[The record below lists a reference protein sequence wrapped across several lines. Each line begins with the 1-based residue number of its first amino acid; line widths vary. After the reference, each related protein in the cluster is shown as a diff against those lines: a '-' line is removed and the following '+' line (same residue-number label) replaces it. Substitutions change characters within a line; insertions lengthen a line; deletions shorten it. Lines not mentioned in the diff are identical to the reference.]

1 MFSGSRLEAG
11 LQENRITSDPPVD
24 RAAPPRFRVRE
35 ATSEEI
41 ERDVLPLWH
50 SGMSDLKI
58 VERIQA
64 RHDWLYRQAPYGP
77 LRTWTVRDLGTGQVV
92 GAGSILPVEFEFAG
106 RPLRGGMLVDFI
118 VTPSARTA
126 GPAVMLQR
134 ELARQCRQNGFDFLF
149 GYPNRRAWPVL
160 ARAGY
165 RVLSGTRE
173 WVRPIDRRAATI
185 RSALEE
191 RLRGVSG
198 GRLPRPLVRVAAAFG
213 AFCFREGFSAID
225 ATVRLACAVTGHRL
239 SIAPMDGPPPMLTK
253 RRMAPIRRRE
263 DLPYLDWRFRR
274 HPTHANQI
282 VRIER
287 RGQVLAWAIVRK
299 ADDRAEVQQVA
310 VPSASELP
318 GRLLFLALPGLLA
331 RAGYRRMSASLSGRP
346 MFDAMTRGALYV
358 QRDEQR
364 NVVLHVSPEIAAEL
378 SAALWRPEYW
388 SLLAGELDG

>member
-11 LQENRITSDPPVD
+11 LEENQITSDPPVD
-24 RAAPPRFRVRE
+24 RAAPARFHVRE

-58 VERIQA
+58 VDHIEA
-64 RHDWLYRQAPYGP
+64 RHDWLYRHAPYGP
-77 LRTWTVRDLGTGQVV
+77 LRTWTVRDLGTGKVV
-92 GAGSILPVEFEFAG
+92 GAGSILPIDFEFTG
-106 RPLRGGMLVDFI
+106 RVLRGGMLVDFI
-118 VTPSARTA
+118 VTPLARTA

-165 RVLSGTRE
+165 RALSGTRE
-173 WVRPIDRRAATI
+173 WVRPIDRRAETI
-185 RSALEE
+185 RGALEE
-191 RLRGVSG
+191 RLQGLAA
-198 GRLPRPLVRVAAAFG
+198 GRLPRPLMRAAVALG

-225 ATVRLACAVTGHRL
+225 AMVRLACTVTGHRL
-239 SIAPMDGPPPMLTK
+239 SISPMDGPPPMLTE
-253 RRMAPIRRRE
+253 RLLAPIRRSE
-263 DLPYLDWRFRR
+263 DPTYLDWRFRR
-274 HPTHANQI
+274 HPTHAHQI

-287 RGQVLAWAIVRK
+287 RGRVLAWAVVRNV
-299 ADDRAEVQQVA
+299 DDRAEVQQVA
-310 VPSASELP
+310 VPAASEVP

-346 MFDAMTRGALYV
+346 MFDAILRGALYLP
-358 QRDEQR
+358 RDEQR
-364 NVVLHVSPEIAAEL
+364 NVVLHVSPDIDAGL
-378 SAALWRPEYW
+378 SAALWRSENW
-388 SLLAGELDG
+388 CLLAGELDV